1 MKTKQLFLVA
11 FVLMN
16 FFSYAAVITVSNNPN
31 SPGQYSDL
39 QTAIDAAVAGDIIY
53 VHGSLVS
60 YGGVTITKQLSLI
73 GDGALPNKSL
83 QMPTTIDNITFGF
96 TANGLSNGGNS
107 SVTGCRINTISTNGF
122 TNAINQQFGLNGIT
136 LRRNRIEFINI
147 GGNNS
152 ASYNNYT
159 IQNNV
164 ISSVNIGAGASRAGN
179 ILITHNI
186 IGGSI
191 NGLQPLTGGSNV
203 ISNNVINGGVSSNKQ
218 CIFANNIFYN
228 STFSGNTNNSFTKNI
243 FYTPLVTI
251 NQASF
256 EGSANTFS
264 GNIYNQDPLFTSFE
278 IASSVVSSY
287 DYSNPTTGPFA
298 NYRLLA
304 SSPGKNLGTDGT
316 DIGLYGG
323 TTPFAEGATT
333 DSRFRY
339 FPAPAFPQ
347 MLEMNILN
355 ITLPTNGTLNI
366 NFTARK
372 ND

>member
-60 YGGVTITKQLSLI
+60 YGSVTITKQLSLI

-96 TANGLSNGGNS
+96 TTNGSSNGGNS
-107 SVTGCRINTISTNGF
+107 SVTGCRIGTLSANGF
-122 TNAINQQFGLNGIT
+122 TNAINQSFGLSGIT
-136 LRRNRIEFINI
+136 LRRNRIFNI
-147 GGNNS
+147 SIGSNS

-159 IQNNV
+159 FQNNV
-164 ISSVNIGAGASRAGN
+164 ISSINSGNGGSRAGN
-179 ILITHNI
+179 MLIIHNI
-186 IGGSI
+186 ISGGI
-191 NGLQPLTGGSNV
+191 NGLEPLTGGSNV
-203 ISNNVINGGVSSNKQ
+203 ISNNVINGGVGSNKQ
-218 CIFANNIFYN
+218 CVFANNIFYN
-228 STFSGNTNNSFTKNI
+228 STVSGNTNNSFTKNI
-243 FYTPLVTI
+243 FFSPLVTI

-278 IASSVVSSY
+278 IASIVLSY
-287 DYSNPTTGPFA
+287 SYTAPTAGPFA

-304 SSPGKNLGTDGT
+304 ASPGKNLG
-316 DIGLYGG
+316 IYGG
-323 TTPFAEGATT
+323 TTPFVEGATT

-355 ITLPTNGTLNI
+355 TTLPTNGTLNI